1 MNEFKLFVELVAE
14 MRATQKEYFVT
25 RDTALL
31 RKAKKLE
38 SLVDRAIIENRRNFG
53 SDGSTQGI
61 FNFPD

>member
-1 MNEFKLFVELVAE
+1 MNEFKLFVELVSE
-14 MRATQKEYFVT
+14 MRATQKEYFIT

-38 SLVDRAIIENRRNFG
+38 SLVDKAITESQRYFS
-53 SDGSTQGI
+53 SDGSTQGV

>member
-1 MNEFKLFVELVAE
+1 MNEFKLFVELVSE
-14 MRATQKEYFVT
+14 MRATQKEYFIT
-25 RDTALL
+25 RDTDLL

-38 SLVDRAIIENRRNFG
+38 SLVDKAITESRRNLG